1 MLAALWVTSPKPFSF
16 KFQTIN
22 FSRAF
27 SLASLSQHF
36 MTMVLQAKLQRLFLG
51 MRQAWPR
58 LCKLEYNFVGQ
69 VGETQVPWHCED
81 FGWSDGVDILDI
93 LVSER
98 KSRAEESTLIKY
110 AITISRK
117 EAHEPPDTLRGS

>member
-22 FSRAF
+22 FLRAF

-36 MTMVLQAKLQRLFLG
+36 MTTVLRAKLQRLILG
-51 MRQAWPR
+51 M
-58 LCKLEYNFVGQ
+58 
-69 VGETQVPWHCED
+69 CED